1 MLTIKVHFK
10 ICRRLIIKRKN
21 HQPIF
26 LSYNYEYSFTI
37 SEDPASRSIA
47 NPYTSIT
54 CLYLVTPPH
63 TTITSTTMLQRL
75 LTVSR
80 QIVRPLLVRL
90 LTVKGCVFKKECTSQ
105 GRQCLLDKSARFQ
118 KRHHAIST
126 DGRKIEDLIDHIS
139 DSQYCQ
145 IADNYLEDLSDSL
158 EELGESYPQIDVE
171 LTQGV
176 MSLTVAPGK
185 TYVINKQ
192 PPNKQIWLSSPI
204 SGPKR
209 YDLIGGKWITLRDNT
224 ALTDLLREELNDELE
239 CEVELSVSN

>member
-1 MLTIKVHFK
+1 
-10 ICRRLIIKRKN
+10 
-21 HQPIF
+21 
-26 LSYNYEYSFTI
+26 
-37 SEDPASRSIA
+37 
-47 NPYTSIT
+47 
-54 CLYLVTPPH
+54 
-63 TTITSTTMLQRL
+63 MLQRL
-75 LTVSR
+75 IFISK
-80 QIVRPLLVRL
+80 QIYRPLLARSL
-90 LTVKGCVFKKECTSQ
+90 SVKGCVFKKECTSK
-105 GRQCLLDKSARFQ
+105 GRQCLLDNSRSHFQ

-126 DGRKIEDLIDHIS
+126 DGRVIENLIDHIS

-158 EELGESYPQIDVE
+158 EELGETYPQIDVE

-192 PPNKQIWLSSPI
+192 PPNKQIWLSSPV

-224 ALTDLLREELNDELE
+224 ALTDLLRSELEEELS
-239 CEVELSVSN
+239 CEVDLGVSN

>member
-1 MLTIKVHFK
+1 MSRFITYLITTSGTVTPLLIRLTESTFTHSSIMLK
-10 ICRRLIIKRKN
+10 RLIV
-21 HQPIF
+21 
-26 LSYNYEYSFTI
+26 I
-37 SEDPASRSIA
+37 SK
-47 NPYTSIT
+47 
-54 CLYLVTPPH
+54 
-63 TTITSTTMLQRL
+63 
-75 LTVSR
+75 
-80 QIVRPLLVRL
+80 QIYRPLLARSL
-90 LTVKGCVFKKECTSQ
+90 SIHGCAFKKECISK
-105 GRQCLLDKSARFQ
+105 GRQCLLDNSRSHLQ
-118 KRHHAIST
+118 KRHHAMST
-126 DGRKIEDLIDHIS
+126 DGRVIENLIDNIT

-158 EELGESYPQIDVE
+158 EELGETYPQIDVE

-224 ALTDLLREELNDELE
+224 ALTDLLRSELEEELACDVDLG
-239 CEVELSVSN
+239 VSN